1 MVNINILFRIS
12 IVYLIFVG
20 AHAWFTMNQPF
31 AFSLGISVVIF
42 IISLL
47 YKKTNKIRLT
57 LSTSDVFAVI
67 AFFIASLFASQITRL
82 ESFITFVLRYFPILL
97 LICDTSSA
105 KNTLTF
111 VSKFLAIL
119 FIPSIVLH
127 LIFVVTSFPP
137 SVLFTVEGNSLYLF
151 YNYGILL
158 KNIAF
163 EYEAVRFNSVFL
175 EPGFL
180 GTLCALLLYANR
192 FQFKNKW
199 WMYPIMI
206 ALLLS
211 LSLAGYVTTL
221 LGYIFYRYSQGL
233 SIKKYVGYFLVGSLA
248 FFISSNY
255 NDGENILNKYIF
267 SRLEQDKEKGIS
279 GNNRNSELTDFYFE
293 KVIENGDV
301 YLGLGR
307 DKITKVNGGGADDG
321 DYTNQIR
328 GAGYKIFILY
338 NGLFA
343 AFFYLLFYY
352 CVARTRGN
360 LKMKYCIGFFLLILI
375 TFMQASYPDSYSW
388 LVPYILGVIV
398 LKNKKNENRNTDI
411 SCCS

>member
-20 AHAWFTMNQPF
+20 AHAWFTINQPF

-42 IISLL
+42 IVSLL
-47 YKKTNKIRLT
+47 YKKINKIRLT

-307 DKITKVNGGGADDG
+307 DKITKINGGGADDG

-360 LKMKYCIGFFLLILI
+360 LKKKYCIGFFLLILI

>member
-360 LKMKYCIGFFLLILI
+360 LKKKYCIGFFLLILI

>member
-1 MVNINILFRIS
+1 MANINILFRIS
-12 IVYLIFVG
+12 VVYLIFVG

-31 AFSLGISVVIF
+31 VVSLGISIFIF

-47 YKKTNKIRLT
+47 YKKKNKIRLT

-82 ESFITFVLRYFPILL
+82 ESFVTFVVRYFPILL

-105 KNTLTF
+105 KETLTF

-119 FIPSIVLH
+119 FIPSLVLH

-137 SVLFTVEGNSLYLF
+137 SIPFTVEGNSMYLF
-151 YNYGILL
+151 YNYGILIE
-158 KNIAF
+158 NIAF
-163 EYEAVRFNSVFL
+163 EHEAVRFSSIFL

-192 FQFKNKW
+192 FQFKDKW
-199 WMYPIMI
+199 WMYSIML

-221 LGYIFYRYSQGL
+221 LGYIFCRYSQEL
-233 SIKKYVGYFLVGSLA
+233 SIKKYVGYFLVGSL
-248 FFISSNY
+248 FFLISSNY
-255 NDGENILNKYIF
+255 NDGNNILNKYIF
-267 SRLEQDKEKGIS
+267 SRLKEDKEKGIA
-279 GNNRNSELTDFYFE
+279 GNNRNSELTDYYFE
-293 KVIENGDV
+293 KTIENGDAF
-301 YLGLGR
+301 LGLGR
-307 DKITKVNGGGADDG
+307 EKITKINGGGADDG
-321 DYTNQIR
+321 DYSNQIR
-328 GAGYKIFILY
+328 GAGYKLFILY
-338 NGLFA
+338 NGLLA
-343 AFFYLLFYY
+343 AFFYLLCYY
-352 CVARTRGN
+352 SLSRIRNTFKR
-360 LKMKYCIGFFLLILI
+360 KYTIGFFLLIFI

-388 LVPYILGVIV
+388 LVPFVLGIVV
-398 LKNKKNENRNTDI
+398 LKNGKNENRNIDI